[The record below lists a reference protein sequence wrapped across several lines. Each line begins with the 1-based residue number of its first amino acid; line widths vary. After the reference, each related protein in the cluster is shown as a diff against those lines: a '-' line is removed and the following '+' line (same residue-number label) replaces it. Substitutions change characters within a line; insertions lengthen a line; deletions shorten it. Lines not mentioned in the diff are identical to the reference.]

1 MRCKCCD
8 ALLTTREALRKKS
21 DGSFEDLCSRCGL
34 VVFLDLEDLF
44 VEHREYAHGEL
55 TESILR
61 AVGYEQG
68 ERSLGDTHG
77 GSY

>member
-8 ALLTTREALRKKS
+8 TMLTTRESLRKKT

-44 VEHREYAHGEL
+44 VERREYAHGEL

-61 AVGYEQG
+61 AVGYDQG
-68 ERSLGDTHG
+68 EKSLGESFSG
-77 GSY
+77 NY